1 MPDQPMLPESGL
13 IHSEYLPFTSEQ
25 LSQHFATIIST
36 DSGYSPEGRSRH
48 LAYFLA
54 SAKAG
59 RDFDA
64 TAFVG
69 TATDRAK
76 AIKRARQV
84 EKDERFWVVTG
95 LMSLF
100 HAPDRVGVL
109 SSLLTRCFGETPPFD
124 GFGCW
129 ADALGDSADLRLF
142 FEVHL
147 PSPPA
152 YRAYLA
158 QHLDERVLIPYV
170 RESATRAGDRLEG
183 ATKVDAM
190 LLAPA
195 TGVAVLFEAKVLS
208 DVSGGVEFD
217 VLRNQMARN
226 IDVMLDKNH
235 RLAAP
240 LPDRDPDRTCF
251 ALLTP
256 EIFRTHHESKLYGW
270 LLNLYREQP
279 DRLQAALPHRHGL
292 DAQAVAK
299 RLGWLTWEDLNREL
313 PGACSWLTT
322 PDT

>member
-1 MPDQPMLPESGL
+1 MTEPSMTNKGGL
-13 IHSEYLPFTSEQ
+13 IHPAYLPFTAKQ
-25 LSQHFATIIST
+25 LSQHFATVIST
-36 DSGYSPEGRSRH
+36 DLGSSLADMSRH

-54 SAKAG
+54 SAEAG
-59 RDFDA
+59 RGFDA
-64 TAFVG
+64 TTFVG
-69 TATDRAK
+69 TAADRAK
-76 AIKRARQV
+76 AVRRARQV

-109 SSLLTRCFGETPPFD
+109 SSLLSRCLGQTPPFD

-129 ADALGDSADLRLF
+129 SAALGDGDELRLF
-142 FEVHL
+142 FEVNL
-147 PSPPA
+147 PSPRV

-158 QHLDERVLIPYV
+158 QHLDDRVLIPYV
-170 RESATRAGDRLEG
+170 REAATRAGTRLEG

-226 IDVMLDKNH
+226 IDVMLDRNLG
-235 RLAAP
+235 LAAP

-270 LLNLYREQP
+270 LMHLYREQP
-279 DRLQAALPHRHGL
+279 DRIQAALPHRHDL

-322 PDT
+322 PAT